1 MVINDVDNL
10 DYFCWLGSFQ
20 YGYNTC
26 IVTYTKYP
34 AQPLPHTGS
43 SGGGNNENNKVLF
56 SISERDHYWQFL
68 LIYVMTLQ
76 LTCKFYSFMGAKCGP
91 NDRIHSVKWAFI
103 QIVLSSFQLIN
114 SSQSLTE
121 KVHGM

>member
-20 YGYNTC
+20 SGYNTC

-34 AQPLPHTGS
+34 AQSLPRTGWI
-43 SGGGNNENNKVLF
+43 GGGNNENNKVLF

-68 LIYVMTLQ
+68 VIYVMTLQ
-76 LTCKFYSFMGAKCGP
+76 L
-91 NDRIHSVKWAFI
+91 N
-103 QIVLSSFQLIN
+103 L
-114 SSQSLTE
+114 
-121 KVHGM
+121 